1 MVECP
6 PCTREVR
13 GSNPL
18 QSTYNHSLSN
28 LGTKDGFKYDAARP
42 SLMVEVTAYHA
53 NAIGVF
59 IPLIVGLIPGLAYWL
74 AITARRS
81 GK

>member
-18 QSTYNHSLSN
+18 QSTYTSIFSK
-28 LGTKDGFKYDAARP
+28 LGMKDGFKYEM
-42 SLMVEVTAYHA
+42 SCFFVMVEVTAYHA

-59 IPLIVGLIPGLAYWL
+59 IPLIVGLIPGLVYWL